1 MIEIKPG
8 PIKDRSVSVPGSKS
22 YTHRTLIAAALADGS
37 CELDNCL
44 DSEDTRF
51 TRQALSQMGV
61 KLADQNGKTLVYGRG
76 GELAR
81 PEEPIYL
88 GNSGTS
94 MRLLAGLAAL
104 GKGTYT
110 LTGNERMCRRP
121 LADLLAA
128 LNQLGCEARS
138 TGNTGCP
145 PVLINGSKSRGGRV
159 DLKCDLS
166 SQFLSA
172 LLLMAPYLDQGLDIK
187 VTAGPVSKPY
197 IDMTVDIMNNFG
209 VAVTREG
216 YRRFVVAG
224 GQLYR
229 PGSYRVE
236 PDASQAGYFWAAA
249 AITGATVKVLG
260 IDSRSRQG
268 DARFVEVLEAMGCR
282 VSSEADGIAV
292 TGGPLVSV
300 EVDMS
305 DMPDMVPTLA
315 VVAAYARG
323 ATIIRNVAHLKDKE
337 SDRLAVTASSL
348 SSMGIT
354 AVGDNTG
361 LTIIGGRPAGADID
375 PRDDHRIAMSFAVA
389 GLVTPGVRIAEEQ
402 CVAKSFP
409 GFWEVFESLY
419 E

>member
-61 KLADQNGKTLVYGRG
+61 KLADQNGKTLVYGRK
-76 GELAR
+76 GELAT
-81 PEEPIYL
+81 PDEPIYL

-104 GKGTYT
+104 GKGTCT

-172 LLLMAPYLDQGLDIK
+172 LLLMAPYLERGLEIK

-216 YRRFVVAG
+216 YRRFAVAG
-224 GQLYR
+224 GQVYR

-260 IDSRSRQG
+260 IDAKSRQG

-375 PRDDHRIAMSFAVA
+375 PHDDHRIAMSFAVA
-389 GLVTPGVRIAEEQ
+389 GLVTPGVRIADEQ

-409 GFWEVFESLY
+409 GFWEVFE
-419 E
+419 